1 MPTACQIFAPKS
13 KFLVPLARDRRSS
26 ADLLRSSDVRSTWN
40 AWITQL
46 VANYSIDGLRIDS
59 AKDQEQSFYAGFL
72 AAAGVYAV
80 GEVADGD
87 PAYVAPYQNYIDG
100 VLDYPRCVVAVIKLP
115 EYIFWLFLTLS
126 EATTGSRKRSS
137 RPLVA

>member
-1 MPTACQIFAPKS
+1 MPAAYQIFAPKS
-13 KFLVPLARDRRSS
+13 KFLISPARDGRSS

-100 VLDYPRCVVAVIKLP
+100 VLDYPRCVCCHKPQSI
-115 EYIFWLFLTLS
+115 
-126 EATTGSRKRSS
+126 SS
-137 RPLVA
+137 CCF